1 MKSIDNKQFPTVW
14 TELFLDM
21 DKISSLDNE
30 PTLSIKDFPL
40 WIDEYHKMPA
50 DASLDEI
57 DALLRQGAVLLDYLP
72 TVKWR
77 VSCMY
82 ELHKLKA
89 DIWKSRTTTNY
100 TGEKLSEAARER
112 MVVLEDEYQLFQ
124 NGIIRLRVMQ
134 GWCEDMMRSFRD
146 SIMALYTL
154 LKVRGNEQPPLLR

>member
-14 TELFLDM
+14 TELFLDI

-134 GWCEDMMRSFRD
+134 GWCEDMMRSFREN
-146 SIMALYTL
+146 IMALYAL
-154 LKVRGNEQPPLLR
+154 LKVRGNEQLPLPK